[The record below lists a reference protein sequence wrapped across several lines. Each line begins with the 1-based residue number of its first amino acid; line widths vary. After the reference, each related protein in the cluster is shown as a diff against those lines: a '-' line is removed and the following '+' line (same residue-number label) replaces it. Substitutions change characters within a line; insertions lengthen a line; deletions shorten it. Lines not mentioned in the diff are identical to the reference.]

1 MTVRKGTR
9 EDLPAVMKLIKELA
23 EYEKASHEV
32 EIGLTQLEKDGFG
45 EKPVYE
51 FYVAENDKEVV
62 GMALFYY
69 RYSTWKGKAIYLE
82 DLVVRA
88 SERGQGYGKLLLD
101 AIVHEA
107 KKVDAKQVRW
117 QVLDWNT
124 PAINFYR
131 KLGADL
137 DNEWINCTLN
147 AEQIRKY

>member
-9 EDLPAVMKLIKELA
+9 EDLPEVMKLIKELA

-51 FYVAENDKEVV
+51 FFVAENDKEVV

>member
-9 EDLPAVMKLIKELA
+9 EDLPEVMKLIKELA

-51 FYVAENDKEVV
+51 FFVAENDKEVV

-88 SERGQGYGKLLLD
+88 
-101 AIVHEA
+101 
-107 KKVDAKQVRW
+107 
-117 QVLDWNT
+117 
-124 PAINFYR
+124 
-131 KLGADL
+131 
-137 DNEWINCTLN
+137 
-147 AEQIRKY
+147 